1 MVAVDVINYLHS
13 TLEAEAYISLLH
25 NYSPLQSATITPK
38 SGTETFTVKF
48 HVKGNSILV
57 RLILNDREML
67 ELGGLEVSSSR
78 KRTVPLHLFTKDKNF
93 QFFYVI
99 TWLTPMSISSLMLTF
114 QFFIVIT
121 ANPSPSYTRSEKHFQ
136 FFIVIT
142 FQLL

>member
-48 HVKGNSILV
+48 HVEGNSILV

-78 KRTVPLHLFTKDKNF
+78 KWTVPLHLFTKDKNF

-99 TWLTPMSISSLMLTF
+99 T
-114 QFFIVIT
+114 
-121 ANPSPSYTRSEKHFQ
+121 NKEG
-136 FFIVIT
+136 
-142 FQLL
+142 